1 MYNGLESRVP
11 LLSGDI
17 YKYILTIPT
26 KYFIQNGYS
35 KKILRDLVKGFLPSK
50 LLKDRN
56 KIGFFMNIDDI
67 YDFKDKKIINLIINN
82 KFIKKN
88 TYLEKIKEIMKK
100 DDKTNQESHLLFTL
114 LNISLFIKN
123 YEMKN

>member
-1 MYNGLESRVP
+1 
-11 LLSGDI
+11 
-17 YKYILTIPT
+17 
-26 KYFIQNGYS
+26 
-35 KKILRDLVKGFLPSK
+35 
-50 LLKDRN
+50 
-56 KIGFFMNIDDI
+56 MNIDDI